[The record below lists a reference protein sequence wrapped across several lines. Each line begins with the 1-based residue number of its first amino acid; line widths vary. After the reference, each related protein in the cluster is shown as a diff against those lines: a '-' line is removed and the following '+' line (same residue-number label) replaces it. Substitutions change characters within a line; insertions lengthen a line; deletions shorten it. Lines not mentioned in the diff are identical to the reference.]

1 MRDLLVKLIEDFSL
15 GHRRRWMR
23 LAQAQGAQPVGG
35 ARERIGKSP
44 ANKKQS
50 ERGDQKRLY
59 ERVQERIAQ
68 RAGDLSFNVAGVM
81 KYNQC
86 AGHFTVAVQGQ
97 RENVER
103 GVRNAQEFAGT
114 ALQLNSAGGRGGTC
128 AEVRRKARGDRERRS
143 FRVINS
149 DSLQMFALTE
159 TLDQPLHILVGAAI
173 EERLDGFLKALRK
186 NLRAAGEIVAQDA
199 PFRAHLVGGEEQRH
213 EGHTHNQRHN
223 HFQARAHREASF
235 RKT

>member
-1 MRDLLVKLIEDFSL
+1 MRDLLVKLIEDFAL
-15 GHRRRWMR
+15 RHRGRWMR

-50 ERGDQKRLY
+50 ECGDQKRLY

-86 AGHFTVAVQGQ
+86 AGHFTVAVQRQ

-103 GVRNAQEFAGT
+103 GVRNAQEFEI
-114 ALQLNSAGGRGGTC
+114 GRASC
-128 AEVRRKARGDRERRS
+128 RER
-143 FRVINS
+143 V
-149 DSLQMFALTE
+149 
-159 TLDQPLHILVGAAI
+159 
-173 EERLDGFLKALRK
+173 
-186 NLRAAGEIVAQDA
+186 
-199 PFRAHLVGGEEQRH
+199 
-213 EGHTHNQRHN
+213 
-223 HFQARAHREASF
+223 
-235 RKT
+235 